1 MTLSYKDVESIYA
14 VKHKVPLSKGN
25 KDIGDFYVKGVA
37 YNVKSNNLKR
47 KNFMPR
53 MVSADKLYNYLQE
66 PKNNLMIVFVDHKDN
81 KIIKDEYVKIEHISF
96 DCLGI
101 ECQGL
106 GLLMMKGKL
115 KIDIK
120 QTREQFLNKLVYEY
134 KHNYIPKERK
144 KLDFLEEKY
153 V

>member
-1 MTLSYKDVESIYA
+1 MFNYKDIEELYA
-14 VKHKVPLSKGN
+14 YKHKVPLSKGN
-25 KDIGDFYVKGVA
+25 KDIGDFYVEGVA

-53 MVSADKLYNYLQE
+53 IVSADKLYNYLQE
-66 PKNNLMIVFVDHKDN
+66 PKNNLMIVFVDHKDTV
-81 KIIKDEYVKIEHISF
+81 IIRDEYVKIENISW
-96 DCLGI
+96 DCLSI
-101 ECQGL
+101 QCQGL
-106 GLLMMKGKL
+106 GLLMMNDKL

-134 KHNYIPKERK
+134 KHNYIPKERI

>member
-1 MTLSYKDVESIYA
+1 MFNYKDIEELYA
-14 VKHKVPLSKGN
+14 HKHKVPLSKGN
-25 KDIGDFYVKGVA
+25 KDIGDFYVEGVA

-53 MVSADKLYNYLQE
+53 IVSADKLYNYLQE
-66 PKNNLMIVFVDHKDN
+66 PKNNLMIVFVDHKDTV
-81 KIIKDEYVKIEHISF
+81 IIRDEYVKIENISW
-96 DCLGI
+96 DCLSI
-101 ECQGL
+101 QCQGL

-134 KHNYIPKERK
+134 KHNYIPKERI

>member
-1 MTLSYKDVESIYA
+1 MINYKDIEELYA
-14 VKHKVPLSKGN
+14 YKHKVPLSKGN
-25 KDIGDFYVKGVA
+25 KDIGDFYVEGVA

-53 MVSADKLYNYLQE
+53 IVSADKLYNYLQE
-66 PKNNLMIVFVDHKDN
+66 PKNNLMIVFVDYKDTV
-81 KIIKDEYVKIEHISF
+81 IIRDEYVKIENISW
-96 DCLGI
+96 DCLSI
-101 ECQGL
+101 QCQGL
-106 GLLMMKGKL
+106 GLLMMNDKL

-134 KHNYIPKERK
+134 KHNYIPKERI

>member
-1 MTLSYKDVESIYA
+1 MFNYKDIEELYA
-14 VKHKVPLSKGN
+14 YKHKVPLSKGN
-25 KDIGDFYVKGVA
+25 KDIGDFYVEGVA

-66 PKNNLMIVFVDHKDN
+66 PKNNLMIVFVDHKDTV
-81 KIIKDEYVKIEHISF
+81 IIRDEYVKIENISW
-96 DCLGI
+96 DCLSI
-101 ECQGL
+101 QCQGL
-106 GLLMMKGKL
+106 GLLMMNDKL

-134 KHNYIPKERK
+134 KHNYIPKERI